1 MELIKVENLTF
12 TYPGETKKALDNVS
26 FSIQEGD
33 FCLVFG
39 KSGCGKTTLF
49 RQLKRELAPHG
60 EKCGNIYYKGKL
72 QEELSDRDA
81 AGKIGFVLQ
90 NPESQIVMDKVWH
103 ELAFGLENMG
113 VPQKV
118 IGSRVGEMANFF
130 GIHQWFHKKTAELSG
145 GQKQL
150 LNLASVLLMQPEL
163 IILDEPTSQLDPIA
177 AADFLSI
184 LKKLNRELGITILIS
199 EHRLEEVF
207 PMADKV
213 MIMEDGK
220 LLMEDRPRNIGA
232 RLKEMHQ
239 AEELMLGLPS
249 AMRIFHSFAKKDACP
264 MTVREG
270 RAYLQKNFHQRVT
283 SVLQLDLKKRKM
295 FGIDDTV
302 ETTSASLICREK
314 DSWHG
319 LRSQAVINK
328 EQPVIQLKNLWF
340 RYKKE
345 LPDVL
350 SGAELNVY
358 KGEIVSILGGNAS
371 GKTTLLSV
379 IAGGAKAYRGTVCIQ
394 GKKIKEYKNGS
405 LYRNNLALLP
415 QDPKSVFVKQT
426 VREDYHEIRKVMNL
440 EKEVFAKKIEEISQ
454 LLQITHLLDKHP
466 YDLSG
471 GEQQKCALGKML
483 LLNPKILLLDEPTKG
498 IDAASKYHLGELLQK
513 LAKTGVTILMVTHD
527 VEFSAEVSDRCG
539 LFFDGNLTSVDTP
552 VEFFKGNTF
561 YTTAANRLS
570 KRIYED
576 AITCEDVIALCKE
589 NGVRV

>member
-1 MELIKVENLTF
+1 MKLINVENLTF
-12 TYPGETKKALDNVS
+12 TYPNEASRALSNVS
-26 FSIQEGD
+26 FSINEGD

-60 EKCGNIYYKGKL
+60 EKCGNIYYRGKL
-72 QEELSDRDA
+72 QEELSDREA

-113 VPQKV
+113 VSQKV
-118 IGSRVGEMANFF
+118 IRSRVGEMANFF

-213 MIMEDGK
+213 IIMEDGE
-220 LLMEDRPRNIGA
+220 LLMEDSPRNIGA
-232 RLKEMHQ
+232 RLKEIHQ
-239 AEELMLGLPS
+239 SEELMKGLPS
-249 AMRIFHSFAKKDACP
+249 AMRIFHSFAEKDACP

-270 RAYLQKNFHQRVT
+270 RAYLQKRFHQKIT
-283 SVLQLDLKKRKM
+283 SISQLDVKNGAESATEDDVKIASVTGDCKKKNS
-295 FGIDDTV
+295 V
-302 ETTSASLICREK
+302 K
-314 DSWHG
+314 G
-319 LRSQAVINK
+319 LRNSQ
-328 EQPVIQLKNLWF
+328 QPVISLENVWF

-350 SGAELNVY
+350 SGTELDVY
-358 KGEIVSILGGNAS
+358 AGEIVSILGGNGS

-379 IAGGAKAYRGTVCIQ
+379 IAGGAKAYRGTVCIH
-394 GKKIKEYKNGS
+394 GKKMKEYKNGS

-415 QDPKSVFVKQT
+415 QDPKTVFVKQT
-426 VREDYHEIRKVMNL
+426 VREDYVEIRKVMTL
-440 EKEVFAKKIEEISQ
+440 GKEEFAKKIEEVAS
-454 LLQITHLLDKHP
+454 LLSITHLLDKHP

-498 IDAASKYHLGELLQK
+498 IDAASKYHLGELLKK
-513 LAKTGVTILMVTHD
+513 LAGTDVTVLMVTHD

-539 LFFDGNLTSVDTP
+539 LFFDGNMTSLDTP

-570 KRIYED
+570 KAIYED
-576 AITCEDVIALCKE
+576 AITCEDVITLCKE
-589 NGVRV
+589 NGVKV